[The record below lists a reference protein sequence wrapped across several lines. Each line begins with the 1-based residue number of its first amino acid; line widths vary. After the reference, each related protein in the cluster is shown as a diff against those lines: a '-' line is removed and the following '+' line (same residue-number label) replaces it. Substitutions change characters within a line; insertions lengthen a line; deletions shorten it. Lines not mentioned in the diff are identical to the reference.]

1 LGRGKDRF
9 ILDRKITVSTNNLNA
24 EQMKFL
30 NQYSEFHEDRWEA
43 QCDPDHYEGS
53 MSLLK
58 WAGITGCTTRSH
70 SKMYRN

>member
-1 LGRGKDRF
+1 
-9 ILDRKITVSTNNLNA
+9 
-24 EQMKFL
+24 MKFL